1 MRLDREHRESA
12 GFSTP
17 LGRCGLSSVL
27 FSALVLFVVGCQ
39 SQRESASITAA
50 YDGATGRLSRLIS
63 DSNNNGFP
71 ETWSYMDGGRV
82 LRIEVDGNEDGVID
96 RWEYYGPDRQLEK
109 VGLSRAN
116 DGVIDSWLYEGPNGT
131 IARIEMSTAR
141 NGIVDRTEYFENG
154 SMVRAEEDADGNGAV
169 DKWETFAD
177 GVLTSVA
184 FDVEG
189 LGYPTRRLVYGQDGT
204 LDRIESEAEAR
215 RALET
220 ASAQQ

>member
-1 MRLDREHRESA
+1 MCSDREHAELTSL
-12 GFSTP
+12 TMP
-17 LGRCGLSSVL
+17 LGRRGLSGVL
-27 FSALVLFVVGCQ
+27 SSALVLSAAGCQ
-39 SQRESASITAA
+39 SGRENPSITAV
-50 YDGATGRLSRLIS
+50 YDSTTGRLGQLAY
-63 DSNNNGFP
+63 DSNNNGAP
-71 ETWSYMDGGRV
+71 DTWSYMDGGRL
-82 LRIEVDGNEDGVID
+82 LRVEIDEDEDGLID

-116 DGVIDSWLYEGPNGT
+116 DGVVDSWLYEGPDGAV
-131 IARIEMSTAR
+131 ARVEISTAR
-141 NGIVDRTEYFENG
+141 NGVVDRTEYFENG
-154 SMVRAEEDADGNGAV
+154 SMVRAEGDADGNGVV

-189 LGYPTRRLVYGQDGT
+189 LGYPTRRLVYGKDGT

-220 ASAQQ
+220 PSVQQ